1 MRKINAAIVLAV
13 SAFVLVGCGDTVNVG
28 DNGVSQGITVQA
40 TGVADVVPDAVQVSL
55 SVSVVAEA
63 NGIALS
69 QVAATAEVVRTT
81 LEQSGVDASDIATQT
96 VSVNPEY
103 SYTEAEGQKI
113 VGYRASQ
120 TFDVLVRDASAA
132 GAVVDALVAAGGA
145 NLSINATYP
154 VVNDSTVAAQAA
166 RDDAVAKARAKAEE
180 YARLLGVEL
189 GDLVFLTEIS
199 APTNITVGAKA
210 DVMAESSATVIDLGT
225 QEVTV
230 TVEVRWQID

>member
-1 MRKINAAIVLAV
+1 MRKINAAIVFAV
-13 SAFVLVGCGDTVNVG
+13 SALVLVGCGDTVNVG

-63 NGIALS
+63 NDVALS
-69 QVAATAEVVRTT
+69 QVAATAEVVRAT
-81 LEQSGVDASDIATQT
+81 LEQLGIDAADIATQS

-132 GAVVDALVAAGGA
+132 GAVVDSLVAAGGA

-154 VVNDSTVAAQAA
+154 VVNDSTAAAQAA

-180 YARLLGVEL
+180 YAELLGVDL

-199 APTNITVGAKA
+199 APTNITIGAKA
-210 DVMAESSATVIDLGT
+210 DVMAESALTVIDLGT

>member
-1 MRKINAAIVLAV
+1 MRKINAAIVLVV
-13 SAFVLVGCGDTVNVG
+13 SAFVLGGCGETVNVG

-63 NGIALS
+63 NDVALS

-81 LEQSGVDASDIATQT
+81 LEQLGIDAADIATQS

-154 VVNDSTVAAQAA
+154 VVNDSTAAAQAA

-180 YARLLGVEL
+180 YAKLLDVEL

-199 APTNITVGAKA
+199 APTNITIGAKA
-210 DVMAESSATVIDLGT
+210 DVMAESASTVIDLGT

>member
-1 MRKINAAIVLAV
+1 MRKINAAIVLVV
-13 SAFVLVGCGDTVNVG
+13 SAFVLVGCGETVNVG

-63 NGIALS
+63 NDVALS
-69 QVAATAEVVRTT
+69 QVATTAEVVRTT
-81 LEQSGVDASDIATQT
+81 LEQLGIDAADVATQS

-154 VVNDSTVAAQAA
+154 VVNDSTAAAQAA

-180 YARLLGVEL
+180 YAKLLGVDL

-199 APTNITVGAKA
+199 APTNITIGAKA
-210 DVMAESSATVIDLGT
+210 DMMAESSATVIDLGT

-230 TVEVRWQID
+230 TVEVRWQIN

>member
-1 MRKINAAIVLAV
+1 MRKINAAIVFAV
-13 SAFVLVGCGDTVNVG
+13 SALVLVGCGDTVNVG

-63 NGIALS
+63 NDVALS
-69 QVAATAEVVRTT
+69 QVAATAEVVRST
-81 LEQSGVDASDIATQT
+81 LEQLGIDAADIATQS

-103 SYTEAEGQKI
+103 SYTEAEWQKI

-132 GAVVDALVAAGGA
+132 GAVVDSLVAAGGA

-154 VVNDSTVAAQAA
+154 VVNDSTAAAQAA
-166 RDDAVAKARAKAEE
+166 RNDAVAKARAKAEE
-180 YARLLGVEL
+180 YAELLEVEL
-189 GDLVFLTEIS
+189 SDLVFLTEIS
-199 APTNITVGAKA
+199 APTNITIGAKA
-210 DVMAESSATVIDLGT
+210 DVMAESASTVIDLGT

>member
-1 MRKINAAIVLAV
+1 MRKINTAIVLAV

-63 NGIALS
+63 NDVALS

-81 LEQSGVDASDIATQT
+81 LEQLGIDAADIATQS

-120 TFDVLVRDASAA
+120 SFDVLLRDASAA

-154 VVNDSTVAAQAA
+154 LVNDSTAAAQAA

-180 YARLLGVEL
+180 YAELLDVEL
-189 GDLVFLTEIS
+189 GDLVFLTEVS
-199 APTNITVGAKA
+199 APTNITIGAKA
-210 DVMAESSATVIDLGT
+210 DVMAESASTVIDLGT

>member
-63 NGIALS
+63 NDVALS
-69 QVAATAEVVRTT
+69 QVATTAEVVRTT
-81 LEQSGVDASDIATQT
+81 LEQLGIDAADIATQS

-154 VVNDSTVAAQAA
+154 VVNDSTAAAQAA

-180 YARLLGVEL
+180 YAKLLDVEL

-199 APTNITVGAKA
+199 APTNITIGAKA
-210 DVMAESSATVIDLGT
+210 DVMAESASTVIDLGT

>member
-1 MRKINAAIVLAV
+1 MRKINVVIVLAV

-63 NGIALS
+63 NDVALS
-69 QVAATAEVVRTT
+69 QVAAPAEVVRTT
-81 LEQSGVDASDIATQT
+81 LEQLGIDAADIATQS

-154 VVNDSTVAAQAA
+154 VVNDSTAAAQAA

-180 YARLLGVEL
+180 YAKLLDVEL

-210 DVMAESSATVIDLGT
+210 ETMEESAATVIDLGT

>member
-1 MRKINAAIVLAV
+1 MRKINAAIVLVV
-13 SAFVLVGCGDTVNVG
+13 SAFVLVGCGETVNVG

-63 NGIALS
+63 NDVALS

-81 LEQSGVDASDIATQT
+81 LEQLGIDAADIATQS

-154 VVNDSTVAAQAA
+154 VVNDSTAAAQAA

-180 YARLLGVEL
+180 YAKLLDVEL

-199 APTNITVGAKA
+199 APTNITIGAKA
-210 DVMAESSATVIDLGT
+210 DVMAESASTVIDLGT

>member
-1 MRKINAAIVLAV
+1 MRKINVAIVLAV
-13 SAFVLVGCGDTVNVG
+13 SAVVLVGCGDTVNVG

-63 NGIALS
+63 NDVALS

-81 LEQSGVDASDIATQT
+81 LEQLGIDAADIATQSVT
-96 VSVNPEY
+96 VNPEY
-103 SYTEAEGQKI
+103 SYTETEGQKI

-120 TFDVLVRDASAA
+120 TFDVLVRDASSA

-154 VVNDSTVAAQAA
+154 VVNDSTAAAQAA
-166 RDDAVAKARAKAEE
+166 RVDAVAKARAKADE
-180 YARLLGVEL
+180 YAKLIGVVL

-199 APTNITVGAKA
+199 APTNITIGAKA
-210 DVMAESSATVIDLGT
+210 DVMAESASTVIDLGT

>member
-63 NGIALS
+63 NDVALS
-69 QVAATAEVVRTT
+69 QVATTAEVVRTT
-81 LEQSGVDASDIATQT
+81 LEQLGIDAADIATQS

-154 VVNDSTVAAQAA
+154 VVNDSTAAAQAA

-180 YARLLGVEL
+180 YAKLLGVEL

-199 APTNITVGAKA
+199 APTNITIGAKA
-210 DVMAESSATVIDLGT
+210 DVMAESASTVIDLGT

>member
-1 MRKINAAIVLAV
+1 MRKINAAIVLVV
-13 SAFVLVGCGDTVNVG
+13 SAFVLVGCGETVNVG

-63 NGIALS
+63 NDVALS
-69 QVAATAEVVRTT
+69 QVATTAEVVRTT
-81 LEQSGVDASDIATQT
+81 LEQLGIDAADIATQS

-154 VVNDSTVAAQAA
+154 VVNDATAAAQAA

-180 YARLLGVEL
+180 YAKLLGVEL

-199 APTNITVGAKA
+199 APTNITIGAKA
-210 DVMAESSATVIDLGT
+210 ETMDESAATVIDLGT

>member
-1 MRKINAAIVLAV
+1 MRKINAAIVFAV
-13 SAFVLVGCGDTVNVG
+13 SALVLVGCGDTVNVG

-63 NGIALS
+63 NDVALS
-69 QVAATAEVVRTT
+69 QVAATAEVVRST
-81 LEQSGVDASDIATQT
+81 LEQLGIDAADIATQS

-132 GAVVDALVAAGGA
+132 GAVVDSLVAAGGA

-154 VVNDSTVAAQAA
+154 VVNDSTAAAQAA

-180 YARLLGVEL
+180 YAELLGVEL

-199 APTNITVGAKA
+199 APTNITIGAKA
-210 DVMAESSATVIDLGT
+210 DVMAESALTVIDLGT

>member
-1 MRKINAAIVLAV
+1 MRKINAAIVFAV
-13 SAFVLVGCGDTVNVG
+13 SALVLVGCGDTVNVG

-63 NGIALS
+63 NDVALS
-69 QVAATAEVVRTT
+69 QVAATAEVVRST
-81 LEQSGVDASDIATQT
+81 LEQLGIDAADIATQS

-103 SYTEAEGQKI
+103 SYTEAEGQRI

-132 GAVVDALVAAGGA
+132 GAVVDSLVAAGGA

-154 VVNDSTVAAQAA
+154 VVNDSTAAAQAA

-180 YARLLGVEL
+180 YAELLEVEL

-199 APTNITVGAKA
+199 APTNITIGAKA
-210 DVMAESSATVIDLGT
+210 DVMAESALTVIDLGT

>member
-40 TGVADVVPDAVQVSL
+40 TGAADVVPDAVQVSL

-63 NGIALS
+63 NDVALS

-81 LEQSGVDASDIATQT
+81 LEQLGIDAADIATQS

-113 VGYRASQ
+113 VGDRASQ
-120 TFDVLVRDASAA
+120 SCDGLVRDASAA

-154 VVNDSTVAAQAA
+154 VVNDSTAAAQAA
-166 RDDAVAKARAKAEE
+166 RNDAVAKAQAKAEE
-180 YARLLGVEL
+180 YAELLDVEL

-199 APTNITVGAKA
+199 APTNITIGAKA
-210 DVMAESSATVIDLGT
+210 DVMAESASTVIDLGT

>member
-1 MRKINAAIVLAV
+1 MRKINTAIVLAV

-63 NGIALS
+63 NDVALS

-81 LEQSGVDASDIATQT
+81 LEQLGIDAADIATQS

-120 TFDVLVRDASAA
+120 SFDVLLRDASAA

-154 VVNDSTVAAQAA
+154 LVNDSTAAAQAA

-180 YARLLGVEL
+180 YAELLDVEL

-199 APTNITVGAKA
+199 APTNFTIGAKA
-210 DVMAESSATVIDLGT
+210 DVMAESASTVIDLGT

>member
-1 MRKINAAIVLAV
+1 MRKIKVAIVLVV

-63 NGIALS
+63 NDVALS

-81 LEQSGVDASDIATQT
+81 LEQLGIDAADIATQS

-154 VVNDSTVAAQAA
+154 VVNDSTAAAQAA

-180 YARLLGVEL
+180 YAKLLDVEL

-199 APTNITVGAKA
+199 APTNITIGAKA
-210 DVMAESSATVIDLGT
+210 DVMAESASTVIDLGT

>member
-1 MRKINAAIVLAV
+1 MRKINAAIVFAV
-13 SAFVLVGCGDTVNVG
+13 SALVLVGWGDTVNVG
-28 DNGVSQGITVQA
+28 DNRVSQGITVQA

-63 NGIALS
+63 NDVALS
-69 QVAATAEVVRTT
+69 QVAATAEVVRST
-81 LEQSGVDASDIATQT
+81 LEQLGIDAADIATQS

-132 GAVVDALVAAGGA
+132 GAVVDSLVAAGGA

-154 VVNDSTVAAQAA
+154 VVNDSTAAAQAA

-180 YARLLGVEL
+180 YAELLDVEL

-199 APTNITVGAKA
+199 APTNITIGAKA
-210 DVMAESSATVIDLGT
+210 DVMAESALTVIDLGT